1 MDPLAGVGGDNH
13 ENVISN
19 NKNNNNMNEK
29 FDNVLPLERWYKN
42 RNPPCLP
49 GWWDGAETRD
59 SQKNAGK
66 VDLSLDGRE
75 SPLRFSTPACLCLID
90 RTAHGIH
97 SSFQ

>member
-29 FDNVLPLERWYKN
+29 FDNVLPLERWCKN

-59 SQKNAGK
+59 SQKYAGK
-66 VDLSLDGRE
+66 FDLSLDG
-75 SPLRFSTPACLCLID
+75 SPLRFSMSSCLCLID